1 MYFFK
6 KMVILFTSKIESE
19 DNNVKKDD
27 LTQPRKQSPEAR
39 KRRNRRIIF
48 WLIVLLIIGTII
60 GVIIYFSVRKE
71 YDNVIVKSAQTVMVN
86 NEKKVLYLDTIRPNS
101 TQITRYTID
110 YDQIKAARVN
120 ILNNYNF
127 QIISNASSLGL
138 SRISFNMAH
147 EGIEK
152 FLLGDIGMYSPVNG
166 DNTNNKWKWLTDII
180 NQKLQIPSSGF
191 NPQVI
196 ISPLIS
202 IIFFIIFLY
211 IILRVSKAQSD
222 SLLGTNKGN
231 AKLTKSSVRF
241 SDVAGIAEV
250 KEELIEIVDF
260 LKEPKKYVAA
270 GARIPKGVMLYG
282 PPGTGK
288 TLIAKAVAG
297 EANVPFFQTTGS
309 SFEDTFVGVGARRVR
324 ELFEKARK
332 SAPAIIFID
341 EIDSVA
347 KKRGN
352 SLTAVQDQTINQL
365 LSELDGFDTS
375 SGVIVMAATNRL
387 DTLDDAILRPGRFD
401 RQISVNLPDILERE
415 QILRI
420 HSRNKNLSAK
430 VSLEDIARRT
440 AGFSGAQ
447 LENVLNEAAL
457 LSVRDKATSIHMNHL
472 DEAIDRVIAGPSRP
486 NKVISERERE
496 QVSYHE
502 AGHAL
507 IGLYSPG
514 ADVVQKITIVA
525 RGRAAGYTLQTPERN
540 ENILQNK
547 TELISRVRT
556 ALGGRAAEELIYGP
570 NEITTGA
577 ANDFY
582 KITNIVRAMVASF
595 GMTDV
600 GLTQYIA
607 TEGVDNP
614 YRNNYSEQTAL
625 AIDIEIE
632 KIIQR
637 EYKIVKEMINEY
649 REELEL
655 IVQTLLELETIL
667 KPQIDYIHQY
677 KQLPPE
683 VIANKNKREAS
694 QKQANSS
701 VEEAKVVDDKES
713 TKDKEKDQKS
723 N

>member
-60 GVIIYFSVRKE
+60 GVIIYFFVRKE

>member
-6 KMVILFTSKIESE
+6 KTVILFTSKIESE

-71 YDNVIVKSAQTVMVN
+71 YDNVIVKSAQTEIVN
-86 NEKKVLYLDTIRPNS
+86 NKKVLYLDTIRPNS

-110 YDQIKAARVN
+110 EDQIRAARVN

-222 SLLGTNKGN
+222 SLLGTNKAN
-231 AKLTKSSVRF
+231 AKLTKSGVRF

-514 ADVVQKITIVA
+514 ADIVQKITIVA

-637 EYKIVKEMINEY
+637 EYKIVKEMINEH

-701 VEEAKVVDDKES
+701 VEEAKVVDDEKS

>member
-1 MYFFK
+1 MYFLK
-6 KMVILFTSKIESE
+6 KIVNLFSSKIESE

-27 LTQPRKQSPEAR
+27 LTQPRKQSPEVR

-48 WLIVLLIIGTII
+48 WLIILLIIGTII

-71 YDNVIVKSAQTVMVN
+71 YDNVIVKSAQTEVVN
-86 NEKKVLYLDTIRPNS
+86 NKKVLYLNTIRPNS

-110 YDQIKAARVN
+110 EDQLLTARVN
-120 ILNNYNF
+120 ILNNTNF

-138 SRISFNMAH
+138 SRISFNIVR
-147 EGIEK
+147 EGVEK
-152 FLLGDIGMYSPVNG
+152 FKLGETNIYAPISG
-166 DNTNNKWKWLTDII
+166 NTNNQWNWLTSII
-180 NQKLQIPSSGF
+180 TQNAGIPSSGF

-222 SLLGTNKGN
+222 SLLGTNKAN
-231 AKLTKSSVRF
+231 AKLTKSGVRF

-614 YRNNYSEQTAL
+614 YRNSYSEQTAL

-637 EYKIVKEMINEY
+637 EYKIVKEMINEH

-701 VEEAKVVDDKES
+701 VEEAKVVDDEES
-713 TKDKEKDQKS
+713 IKDKEKDQKS

>member
-1 MYFFK
+1 MYFLK

-71 YDNVIVKSAQTVMVN
+71 YDNVIVKSAQTEIVN
-86 NEKKVLYLDTIRPNS
+86 NKKVLYLNTIRPNS
-101 TQITRYTID
+101 TQISRYTID
-110 YDQIKAARVN
+110 EDQLLTARVN
-120 ILNNYNF
+120 ILNNTNF

-138 SRISFNMAH
+138 SRISFNIVR
-147 EGIEK
+147 EGVEK
-152 FLLGDIGMYSPVNG
+152 FKLGETNIYAPISG
-166 DNTNNKWKWLTDII
+166 NTNNQWNWLISIVTQ
-180 NQKLQIPSSGF
+180 NAGIPSSGF

-222 SLLGTNKGN
+222 SLLGTNKAN
-231 AKLTKSSVRF
+231 AKLTKSGVRF

-514 ADVVQKITIVA
+514 ADIVQKITIVA

-637 EYKIVKEMINEY
+637 EYKIVKEMINEH

-701 VEEAKVVDDKES
+701 VEEAKVVDDEKS

>member
-1 MYFFK
+1 MYFLK
-6 KMVILFTSKIESE
+6 KIVNLFSSKIESE

-48 WLIVLLIIGTII
+48 WLIILLIIGTII

-71 YDNVIVKSAQTVMVN
+71 YDNVIVKSAQTEVVN
-86 NEKKVLYLDTIRPNS
+86 NKKVLYLNTIRPNS

-110 YDQIKAARVN
+110 EDQLLTARVN
-120 ILNNYNF
+120 ILNNTNF

-138 SRISFNMAH
+138 SRISFNIVR
-147 EGIEK
+147 EGVEK
-152 FLLGDIGMYSPVNG
+152 FKLGETNIYAPISG
-166 DNTNNKWKWLTDII
+166 NTNNQWNWLTSII
-180 NQKLQIPSSGF
+180 TQNAGIPSSGF

-222 SLLGTNKGN
+222 SLLGTNKAN
-231 AKLTKSSVRF
+231 AKLTKSGVRF

-614 YRNNYSEQTAL
+614 YRNSYSEQTAL

-637 EYKIVKEMINEY
+637 EYKIVKEMINEH

-701 VEEAKVVDDKES
+701 VEEAKVVDDEES
-713 TKDKEKDQKS
+713 IKDKEKDQKS

>member
-1 MYFFK
+1 MYFLK
-6 KMVILFTSKIESE
+6 KIVNLFSSKIESE

-48 WLIVLLIIGTII
+48 WLIILLIIGTII

-71 YDNVIVKSAQTVMVN
+71 YDNVIVKIAQTEVVN
-86 NEKKVLYLDTIRPNS
+86 NKKVLYLNTIRPNS

-110 YDQIKAARVN
+110 EDQLLTARVN
-120 ILNNYNF
+120 ILNNTNF

-138 SRISFNMAH
+138 SRISFNIVR
-147 EGIEK
+147 EGVEK
-152 FLLGDIGMYSPVNG
+152 FKLGETNIYAPISG
-166 DNTNNKWKWLTDII
+166 NTNNQWNWLTSII
-180 NQKLQIPSSGF
+180 TQNAGIPSSGF

-222 SLLGTNKGN
+222 SLLGTNKAN
-231 AKLTKSSVRF
+231 AKLTKSGVRF

-614 YRNNYSEQTAL
+614 YRNSYSEQTAL

-637 EYKIVKEMINEY
+637 EYKIVKEMINEH

-701 VEEAKVVDDKES
+701 VEEAKVVDDEES
-713 TKDKEKDQKS
+713 IKDKEKDQKS

>member
-1 MYFFK
+1 MYFLK

-71 YDNVIVKSAQTVMVN
+71 YDNVIVKSAQTEIVN
-86 NEKKVLYLDTIRPNS
+86 NKKVLYLNTIRPNS

-110 YDQIKAARVN
+110 EDQLLTARVN
-120 ILNNYNF
+120 ILNNTNF

-138 SRISFNMAH
+138 SRISFNIVR
-147 EGIEK
+147 EGVEK
-152 FLLGDIGMYSPVNG
+152 FKLGETNIYAPISG
-166 DNTNNKWKWLTDII
+166 NTNNQWNWLISIVTQ
-180 NQKLQIPSSGF
+180 NAGIPSFGF

-222 SLLGTNKGN
+222 SLLGTNKAN
-231 AKLTKSSVRF
+231 AKLTKSGVRF

-514 ADVVQKITIVA
+514 ADIVQKITIVA

-637 EYKIVKEMINEY
+637 EYKIVKEMINEH

-701 VEEAKVVDDKES
+701 VEEAKVVDDEKS

>member
-1 MYFFK
+1 MYFLK
-6 KMVILFTSKIESE
+6 KIVNLFSSKIESE

-48 WLIVLLIIGTII
+48 WLIILLIIGTII

-71 YDNVIVKSAQTVMVN
+71 YDNVIVKSAQTEVVN
-86 NEKKVLYLDTIRPNS
+86 KKKVLYLNTIRPNS

-110 YDQIKAARVN
+110 EDQLLTARVN
-120 ILNNYNF
+120 ILNNTNF

-138 SRISFNMAH
+138 SRISFNIVR
-147 EGIEK
+147 EGVEK
-152 FLLGDIGMYSPVNG
+152 FKLGETNIYAPISG
-166 DNTNNKWKWLTDII
+166 NTNNQWNWLTSII
-180 NQKLQIPSSGF
+180 TQNAGIPSSGF

-222 SLLGTNKGN
+222 SLLGTNKAN
-231 AKLTKSSVRF
+231 AKLTKSGVRF

-614 YRNNYSEQTAL
+614 YRNSYSEQTAL

-637 EYKIVKEMINEY
+637 EYKIVKEMINEH

-701 VEEAKVVDDKES
+701 VEEAKVVDDEES
-713 TKDKEKDQKS
+713 IKDKEKDQKS

>member
-1 MYFFK
+1 MYFLK
-6 KMVILFTSKIESE
+6 KIVNLFSSKIESE

-48 WLIVLLIIGTII
+48 WLIILLIIGTII

-71 YDNVIVKSAQTVMVN
+71 YDNVIVKSAQTEVVN
-86 NEKKVLYLDTIRPNS
+86 NKKVLYLNTIRPNS

-110 YDQIKAARVN
+110 EDQLLTARVN
-120 ILNNYNF
+120 ILNNTNF

-138 SRISFNMAH
+138 SRISFNIVR
-147 EGIEK
+147 EGVEK
-152 FLLGDIGMYSPVNG
+152 FKLGETNIYAPISG
-166 DNTNNKWKWLTDII
+166 NTNNQWNWLTSII
-180 NQKLQIPSSGF
+180 TQNAGIPSSGF

-222 SLLGTNKGN
+222 SLLGTNKVN
-231 AKLTKSSVRF
+231 AKLTKSGVRF

-614 YRNNYSEQTAL
+614 YRNSYSEQTAL

-637 EYKIVKEMINEY
+637 EYKIVKEMINEH

-701 VEEAKVVDDKES
+701 VEEAKVVDDEES
-713 TKDKEKDQKS
+713 IKDKEKDQKS

>member
-1 MYFFK
+1 MYFLK
-6 KMVILFTSKIESE
+6 KIVNLFSSKIESE

-48 WLIVLLIIGTII
+48 WLIILLIIGTII

-71 YDNVIVKSAQTVMVN
+71 YDNVIVKSAQTEVVN
-86 NEKKVLYLDTIRPNS
+86 NKKVLYLNIIRPNS

-110 YDQIKAARVN
+110 EDQLLTARVN
-120 ILNNYNF
+120 ILNNTNF

-138 SRISFNMAH
+138 SRISFNIVR
-147 EGIEK
+147 EGVEK
-152 FLLGDIGMYSPVNG
+152 FKLGETNIYAPISG
-166 DNTNNKWKWLTDII
+166 NTNNQWNWLTSII
-180 NQKLQIPSSGF
+180 TQNAGIPSSGF

-222 SLLGTNKGN
+222 SLLGTNKAN
-231 AKLTKSSVRF
+231 AKLTKSGVRF

-614 YRNNYSEQTAL
+614 YRNSYSEQTAL

-637 EYKIVKEMINEY
+637 EYKIVKEMINEH

-701 VEEAKVVDDKES
+701 VEEAKVVDDEES
-713 TKDKEKDQKS
+713 IKDKEKDQKS

>member
-1 MYFFK
+1 MYFLK
-6 KMVILFTSKIESE
+6 KIVNLFSSKIESE

-48 WLIVLLIIGTII
+48 WLIILLIIGTII

-71 YDNVIVKSAQTVMVN
+71 YDNVIVKSAQTEIVN
-86 NEKKVLYLDTIRPNS
+86 NKKVLYLNTIRPNS

-110 YDQIKAARVN
+110 EDQLLTARVN
-120 ILNNYNF
+120 ILNNTNF

-138 SRISFNMAH
+138 SRISFNIVR
-147 EGIEK
+147 EGVEK
-152 FLLGDIGMYSPVNG
+152 FKLGETNIYAPISG
-166 DNTNNKWKWLTDII
+166 NTNNQWNWLTSII
-180 NQKLQIPSSGF
+180 TQNAGIPSSGF

-222 SLLGTNKGN
+222 SLLGTNKAN
-231 AKLTKSSVRF
+231 AKLTKSGVRF

-614 YRNNYSEQTAL
+614 YRNSYSEQTAL

-637 EYKIVKEMINEY
+637 EYKIVKEMINEH

-701 VEEAKVVDDKES
+701 VEEAKVVDDEES
-713 TKDKEKDQKS
+713 IKDKEKDQKS

>member
-71 YDNVIVKSAQTVMVN
+71 YDNVIVKSAQTEIVN
-86 NEKKVLYLDTIRPNS
+86 NKKVLYLDTIRPNS

-110 YDQIKAARVN
+110 EDQIRAARVN

-222 SLLGTNKGN
+222 SLLGTNKAN
-231 AKLTKSSVRF
+231 AKLTKSGVRF

-514 ADVVQKITIVA
+514 ADIVQKITIVA

-637 EYKIVKEMINEY
+637 EYKIVKEMINEH

-701 VEEAKVVDDKES
+701 VEEAKVVDDEKS